1 MKFLKSYIGELILL
15 AASMIWGTAF
25 IFQSVANDVMQPF
38 TFVTTRSLIATVV
51 MGLFILI
58 RSKVNPNKT
67 ISKLGKPQG
76 YALAIFAGLALSIA
90 MLLQQVGLLGTSSG
104 KAGFLTALYIL
115 FVPLLGFLVQKKPT
129 LTVWIGLLV
138 AISGFY
144 FLSFSGETGFSI
156 NLYDLLILGCAFA
169 YAFQIF
175 FIDQIQNRLDSL
187 MFSFVQF
194 AVATLVTTIP
204 MLLVEGIDVS
214 FLQSSTAIYALLYV
228 GVVSSCIAY
237 TFQIIGQKRVKSAP
251 VATLIMS
258 LEAVFALLAGMIFL
272 QESITAVQS
281 LGMGFILTAIV
292 LVTIPWKR
300 IRTSL
305 QK

>member
-58 RSKVNPNKT
+58 RSKINPNKT

-194 AVATLVTTIP
+194 AVATVVTSIP

>member
-194 AVATLVTTIP
+194 AVATVVTSIP

>member
-194 AVATLVTTIP
+194 AVATLVTSIP

-281 LGMGFILTAIV
+281 LGMVLILSAIV

-300 IRTSL
+300 IQSSL

>member
-1 MKFLKSYIGELILL
+1 MKVLKSYLGEFILL

-25 IFQSVANDVMQPF
+25 IFQSVANDVMQPY
-38 TFVTTRSLIATVV
+38 TFVTTRSLIATLV
-51 MGLFILI
+51 MGIFILI
-58 RSKVNPNKT
+58 RSKVNPNKHL
-67 ISKLGKPQG
+67 SKLGKPQG
-76 YALAIFAGLALSIA
+76 YTLAVFAGLALSIA
-90 MLLQQVGLLGTSSG
+90 MILQQVGLLGTTSG

-115 FVPLLGFLVQKKPT
+115 FVPLLGFFVKKKPT
-129 LTVWIGLLV
+129 FIVWVGLLG
-138 AISGFY
+138 AIAGFY
-144 FLSFSGETGFSI
+144 FLSFSGDNGFSI
-156 NLYDLLILGCAFA
+156 NFYDMLILGCAFA

-194 AVATLVTTIP
+194 AVATVITSIP
-204 MLLVEGIDVS
+204 MLLIEGIDLS
-214 FLQSSTAIYALLYV
+214 YLQSPTAIYALLYV

-258 LEAVFALLAGMIFL
+258 LEAVFALIAGMIFL
-272 QESITAVQS
+272 QESITLAQS
-281 LGMGFILTAIV
+281 LGMTLILASIV
-292 LVTIPWKR
+292 LVTTPR
-300 IRTSL
+300 RTSQRSL

>member
-1 MKFLKSYIGELILL
+1 MKIVKSYLGELILL

-25 IFQSVANDVMQPF
+25 IFQSVANDVMQPY
-38 TFVTTRSLIATVV
+38 TFVTTRSLIATIV

-58 RSKVNPNKT
+58 RSKVNPNKHL
-67 ISKLGKPQG
+67 SKLGKPQG
-76 YALAIFAGLALSIA
+76 YTLAVLAGLALSIA
-90 MLLQQVGLLGTSSG
+90 MILQQVGLLGTTSG

-115 FVPLLGFLVQKKPT
+115 FVPLLGFLIQKKPT
-129 LTVWIGLLV
+129 LIVWIGLLG

-144 FLSFSGETGFSI
+144 FLSFNGETGFSI
-156 NLYDLLILGCAFA
+156 NLYDMLILGCAFA

-194 AVATLVTTIP
+194 AVATVITSIP
-204 MLLVEGIDVS
+204 MLIVEGIDLS
-214 FLQSSTAIYALLYV
+214 YLQSPTAIYALLYV

-258 LEAVFALLAGMIFL
+258 LEAVFALIAGMIFL
-272 QESITAVQS
+272 QETITLSQS
-281 LGMGFILTAIV
+281 LGMALILASIV
-292 LVTIPWKR
+292 LVTIPWKK
-300 IRTSL
+300 IQGSL

>member
-1 MKFLKSYIGELILL
+1 MRFLKSYVGELILL

-156 NLYDLLILGCAFA
+156 NLYDMLILGCAFA

-194 AVATLVTTIP
+194 AVATLVTSIP

>member
-1 MKFLKSYIGELILL
+1 MKFLKAYFGELILL

-25 IFQSVANDVMQPF
+25 IFQSVANDVMQPY
-38 TFVTTRSLIATVV
+38 TFVTTRSLIATIV

-58 RSKVNPNKT
+58 RSKMNPNKHL
-67 ISKLGKPQG
+67 SKLGKPQG
-76 YALAIFAGLALSIA
+76 YTLAVLAGLALSIA
-90 MLLQQVGLLGTSSG
+90 MILQQVGLLGTTSG

-115 FVPLLGFLVQKKPT
+115 FVPLLGFIVNKKPT
-129 LTVWIGLLV
+129 VIVWIGLLG
-138 AISGFY
+138 AILGFY

-156 NLYDLLILGCAFA
+156 NLYDMLILGCAFA

-194 AVATLVTTIP
+194 AVATVITSIP
-204 MLLVEGIDVS
+204 MLIVEGIDLS
-214 FLQSSTAIYALLYV
+214 YLQSPTAIYALLYV

-258 LEAVFALLAGMIFL
+258 LEAVFALIAGMIFL
-272 QESITAVQS
+272 QETITLSQS
-281 LGMGFILTAIV
+281 LGMALILASIV
-292 LVTIPWKR
+292 LVTIPWKK
-300 IRTSL
+300 IQGSL

>member
-1 MKFLKSYIGELILL
+1 VRFLKSYVGELILL

-156 NLYDLLILGCAFA
+156 NLYDMLILGCAFA

-194 AVATLVTTIP
+194 AVATLVTSIP

-300 IRTSL
+300 IRTSF

>member
-1 MKFLKSYIGELILL
+1 MKIVKSYFGELILL

-25 IFQSVANDVMQPF
+25 IFQSMANDVMQPY
-38 TFVTTRSLIATVV
+38 TFVTTRSLIATIV

-58 RSKVNPNKT
+58 RSKMNPHKHL
-67 ISKLGKPQG
+67 SKLGKPQG
-76 YALAIFAGLALSIA
+76 YILAVLAGLALSIA
-90 MLLQQVGLLGTSSG
+90 MILQQVGLLGTTSG

-115 FVPLLGFLVQKKPT
+115 FVPLLGFIVNKKPT
-129 LTVWIGLLV
+129 VIVWIGLLG
-138 AISGFY
+138 AILGFY
-144 FLSFSGETGFSI
+144 FLSFSGETGLSI
-156 NLYDLLILGCAFA
+156 NLYDMLILGCAFA

-194 AVATLVTTIP
+194 AVATVITSIP
-204 MLLVEGIDVS
+204 MLVVEGIDLS
-214 FLQSSTAIYALLYV
+214 YLQSPTAIYALLYV

-258 LEAVFALLAGMIFL
+258 LEAVFALIAGMIFL
-272 QESITAVQS
+272 QETITLSQS
-281 LGMGFILTAIV
+281 LGMALILASIV
-292 LVTIPWKR
+292 LVTIPWKK
-300 IRTSL
+300 IQGSL

>member
-1 MKFLKSYIGELILL
+1 MKIVKSYLGELILL

-25 IFQSVANDVMQPF
+25 IFQSVANDVMQPY
-38 TFVTTRSLIATVV
+38 TFVTTRSLIATFV

-58 RSKVNPNKT
+58 RSKVNPNKHL
-67 ISKLGKPQG
+67 SKLGKPQG
-76 YALAIFAGLALSIA
+76 YTLAVLAGLALSIA
-90 MLLQQVGLLGTSSG
+90 MILQQVGLLGTTSG

-115 FVPLLGFLVQKKPT
+115 FVPLLGFIVNKKPT
-129 LTVWIGLLV
+129 VIVWIGLLG
-138 AISGFY
+138 AILGFY
-144 FLSFSGETGFSI
+144 FLSFSGETGLSI
-156 NLYDLLILGCAFA
+156 NLYDMLILGCAFA

-194 AVATLVTTIP
+194 AVATVITSIP
-204 MLLVEGIDVS
+204 MLVVEGIDLS
-214 FLQSSTAIYALLYV
+214 YLQSPTAIYALLYV

-258 LEAVFALLAGMIFL
+258 LEAVFALIAGMIFL
-272 QESITAVQS
+272 QETITLSQS
-281 LGMGFILTAIV
+281 LGMALILASIV
-292 LVTIPWKR
+292 LVTIPWKK
-300 IRTSL
+300 IQGSL

>member
-1 MKFLKSYIGELILL
+1 MKVLKSYLGEFILL

-25 IFQSVANDVMQPF
+25 IFQSVANDVMQPY
-38 TFVTTRSLIATVV
+38 TFVTTRSLIATLV
-51 MGLFILI
+51 MGIFILI
-58 RSKVNPNKT
+58 RSKVNPNKHL
-67 ISKLGKPQG
+67 SKLGKPQG
-76 YALAIFAGLALSIA
+76 YTLAVFAGLALSIA
-90 MLLQQVGLLGTSSG
+90 MILQQVGLLGTTSG

-115 FVPLLGFLVQKKPT
+115 FVPLLGFFVKKKPT
-129 LTVWIGLLV
+129 FIVWVGLLG
-138 AISGFY
+138 AIAGFY
-144 FLSFSGETGFSI
+144 FLSFSGDNGFSI
-156 NLYDLLILGCAFA
+156 NFYDMLILGCAFA

-194 AVATLVTTIP
+194 AVATVITSIP
-204 MLLVEGIDVS
+204 MLLIEGIDLS
-214 FLQSSTAIYALLYV
+214 YLQSPTAIYALLYV

-258 LEAVFALLAGMIFL
+258 LEAVFALIAGMIFL
-272 QESITAVQS
+272 QESITLAQS
-281 LGMGFILTAIV
+281 LGMTLILASIV
-292 LVTIPWKR
+292 LVTTPR
-300 IRTSL
+300 RAFQRSL

>member
-1 MKFLKSYIGELILL
+1 MKIFKSYFGELILL
-15 AASMIWGTAF
+15 AASIIWGTAF
-25 IFQSVANDVMQPF
+25 IFQSVANDVMQPY
-38 TFVTTRSLIATVV
+38 TFVTTRSLIATFV

-58 RSKVNPNKT
+58 RSKVNPNKHL
-67 ISKLGKPQG
+67 SKLGKPQG
-76 YALAIFAGLALSIA
+76 YTLAVLSGLALSIA
-90 MLLQQVGLLGTSSG
+90 MILQQVGLLGTTSG

-115 FVPLLGFLVQKKPT
+115 FVPLLGFLIKKKPT
-129 LTVWIGLLV
+129 LIVWIGLLG
-138 AISGFY
+138 AIFGFY
-144 FLSFSGETGFSI
+144 FLSLSGETGFYI
-156 NLYDLLILGCAFA
+156 NLYDMLILGCAFA

-194 AVATLVTTIP
+194 AVATVITTIP
-204 MLLVEGIDVS
+204 MLVVEGIDLS
-214 FLQSSTAIYALLYV
+214 FLQSPTAIYALLYV

-258 LEAVFALLAGMIFL
+258 LEAVFALIAGMIFL
-272 QESITAVQS
+272 QETITPSQS
-281 LGMGFILTAIV
+281 LGMVLILGSIV
-292 LVTIPWKR
+292 LVTIPWKK
-300 IRTSL
+300 IQGSL

>member
-1 MKFLKSYIGELILL
+1 MKFLKAYFGELILL
-15 AASMIWGTAF
+15 AASIIWGTAF
-25 IFQSVANDVMQPF
+25 IFQSVANDVMQPY
-38 TFVTTRSLIATVV
+38 TFVTTRSLIATFV

-58 RSKVNPNKT
+58 RSKMNPNKHL
-67 ISKLGKPQG
+67 SKLGKPQG
-76 YALAIFAGLALSIA
+76 YTLAVLAGLALSIA
-90 MLLQQVGLLGTSSG
+90 MILQQVGLLGTTSG

-115 FVPLLGFLVQKKPT
+115 FVPLLGFIVHKKPT
-129 LTVWIGLLV
+129 VIVWIGLLG
-138 AISGFY
+138 AILGFY
-144 FLSFSGETGFSI
+144 FLSFSGETGLSI
-156 NLYDLLILGCAFA
+156 NLYDMLILGCAFA

-194 AVATLVTTIP
+194 AVATVITSIP
-204 MLLVEGIDVS
+204 MLVVEGIDLS
-214 FLQSSTAIYALLYV
+214 YLQSPTAIYALLYV

-258 LEAVFALLAGMIFL
+258 LEAVFALIAGMIFL
-272 QESITAVQS
+272 QETITLSQS
-281 LGMGFILTAIV
+281 LGMALILASIV
-292 LVTIPWKR
+292 LVTIPWKK
-300 IRTSL
+300 IQGSL

>member
-1 MKFLKSYIGELILL
+1 MKIVKSYFGELILL

-25 IFQSVANDVMQPF
+25 IFQSIANDVMQPY
-38 TFVTTRSLIATVV
+38 TFVTTRSLIATMV

-58 RSKVNPNKT
+58 RSKVNPNKHL
-67 ISKLGKPQG
+67 SKLGKPQG
-76 YALAIFAGLALSIA
+76 YALAVFAGLALSIA
-90 MLLQQVGLLGTSSG
+90 MILQQVGLLGTTSG

-115 FVPLLGFLVQKKPT
+115 FVPLLGFLIKKKPT
-129 LTVWIGLLV
+129 LIVWIGLIG

-144 FLSFSGETGFSI
+144 FLSFSGETGLSI
-156 NLYDLLILGCAFA
+156 NFYDMLILGCAFA

-194 AVATLVTTIP
+194 AVATVITSIP
-204 MLLVEGIDVS
+204 MLVVEGIDLS
-214 FLQSSTAIYALLYV
+214 FLQSPTAIYALLYV
-228 GVVSSCIAY
+228 GIVSSCIAY

-258 LEAVFALLAGMIFL
+258 LEAVFALIAGMIFL
-272 QESITAVQS
+272 QETITPSQS
-281 LGMGFILTAIV
+281 VGMALILVSIV
-292 LVTIPWKR
+292 LVTIPWKK
-300 IRTSL
+300 IQGSL

>member
-1 MKFLKSYIGELILL
+1 MKIFKSYFGELILL
-15 AASMIWGTAF
+15 AASIIWGTAF
-25 IFQSVANDVMQPF
+25 IFQSVANDVMQPY
-38 TFVTTRSLIATVV
+38 TFVTTRSLIATFV

-58 RSKVNPNKT
+58 RSKVNPNKHL
-67 ISKLGKPQG
+67 SKLGKPQG
-76 YALAIFAGLALSIA
+76 YTLAVLSGLALSIA
-90 MLLQQVGLLGTSSG
+90 MILQQVGLLGTTSG

-115 FVPLLGFLVQKKPT
+115 FVPLLGFLIKKKPT
-129 LTVWIGLLV
+129 LIVWIGLLG
-138 AISGFY
+138 AIFGFY
-144 FLSFSGETGFSI
+144 FLSLSGETGFYI
-156 NLYDLLILGCAFA
+156 NLYDMLILGCAFA

-194 AVATLVTTIP
+194 AVATVITTIP
-204 MLLVEGIDVS
+204 MLVVEGIDLS
-214 FLQSSTAIYALLYV
+214 YLQSPTAIYALLYV

-258 LEAVFALLAGMIFL
+258 LEAVFALIAGMIFL
-272 QESITAVQS
+272 QETITPSQS
-281 LGMGFILTAIV
+281 LGMVLILGSIV
-292 LVTIPWKR
+292 LVTIPWKK
-300 IRTSL
+300 IQGSV

>member
-1 MKFLKSYIGELILL
+1 MKIFKSYFGELILL
-15 AASMIWGTAF
+15 AASIIWGTAF
-25 IFQSVANDVMQPF
+25 IFQSVANDVMQPY
-38 TFVTTRSLIATVV
+38 TFVTTRSLIATFV

-58 RSKVNPNKT
+58 RSKVNPNKHL
-67 ISKLGKPQG
+67 SKLGKPQG
-76 YALAIFAGLALSIA
+76 YTLAVLSGLALSIA
-90 MLLQQVGLLGTSSG
+90 MILQQVGLLGTTSG

-115 FVPLLGFLVQKKPT
+115 FVPLLGFLIKNKPT
-129 LTVWIGLLV
+129 LIVWIGLLG
-138 AISGFY
+138 AIFGFY
-144 FLSFSGETGFSI
+144 FLSLSGETGFYI
-156 NLYDLLILGCAFA
+156 NLYDMLILGCAFA

-194 AVATLVTTIP
+194 AVATVITTIP
-204 MLLVEGIDVS
+204 MLVVEGIDLS
-214 FLQSSTAIYALLYV
+214 YLQSPTAIYALLYV

-258 LEAVFALLAGMIFL
+258 LEAVFALIAGMIFL
-272 QESITAVQS
+272 QETITPSQS
-281 LGMGFILTAIV
+281 LGMVLILGSIV
-292 LVTIPWKR
+292 LVTIPWKK
-300 IRTSL
+300 IQGSL

>member
-1 MKFLKSYIGELILL
+1 MKIVKSYFGELILL

-25 IFQSVANDVMQPF
+25 IFQSVANDVMQPY
-38 TFVTTRSLIATVV
+38 TFVTTRSFIATVV
-51 MGLFILI
+51 MGLLILI
-58 RSKVNPNKT
+58 RSKVNPNKQ
-67 ISKLGKPQG
+67 IVKLGKPKG
-76 YALAIFAGLALSIA
+76 YALAVLAGLALSIA
-90 MLLQQVGLLGTSSG
+90 MILQQVGLLGTTSG

-115 FVPLLGFLVQKKPT
+115 FVPLLGFLVNKKPT
-129 LTVWIGLLV
+129 LVVWVGLLG

-144 FLSFSGETGFSI
+144 FLSFSGETGLSI
-156 NLYDLLILGCAFA
+156 NVYDMLILGCAFA

-194 AVATLVTTIP
+194 AVATVITSIP
-204 MLLVEGIDVS
+204 MLVEEGIDLS
-214 FLQSSTAIYALLYV
+214 FLQSPTAIYALLYV
-228 GVVSSCIAY
+228 GIVSSCIAY

-258 LEAVFALLAGMIFL
+258 LEAVFALIAGMIFL
-272 QESITAVQS
+272 QETITPSQS
-281 LGMGFILTAIV
+281 VGMALILVSIV
-292 LVTIPWKR
+292 LVTIPWKK
-300 IRTSL
+300 IQGSL

>member
-1 MKFLKSYIGELILL
+1 MKIVKSYFGELILL

-25 IFQSVANDVMQPF
+25 IFQSVANDVMQPY

-58 RSKVNPNKT
+58 RSKVNPNKHL
-67 ISKLGKPQG
+67 SKLGKPQG
-76 YALAIFAGLALSIA
+76 YTLAVLAGLALSIA
-90 MLLQQVGLLGTSSG
+90 MILQQVGLLGTTSG

-115 FVPLLGFLVQKKPT
+115 FVPLLGFIVHKKPT
-129 LTVWIGLLV
+129 VIVWIGLLG
-138 AISGFY
+138 AILGFY
-144 FLSFSGETGFSI
+144 FLSFSGETGLSI
-156 NLYDLLILGCAFA
+156 NLYDMLILGCAFA

-187 MFSFVQF
+187 MFSFVLF
-194 AVATLVTTIP
+194 AVATVITSIP
-204 MLLVEGIDVS
+204 MLLVEGIDLS
-214 FLQSSTAIYALLYV
+214 YLQSPTAIYALLYV

-258 LEAVFALLAGMIFL
+258 LEAVFALIAGMIFL
-272 QESITAVQS
+272 QETITPSQS
-281 LGMGFILTAIV
+281 LGMALILASIV
-292 LVTIPWKR
+292 LVTIPWKK
-300 IRTSL
+300 IQGSL

>member
-1 MKFLKSYIGELILL
+1 MKIFKSYFGELILL
-15 AASMIWGTAF
+15 AASIIWGTAF
-25 IFQSVANDVMQPF
+25 IFQSVANDVMQPY
-38 TFVTTRSLIATVV
+38 TFVTTRSLIATFV

-58 RSKVNPNKT
+58 RSKVNPNKHL
-67 ISKLGKPQG
+67 SKLGKPQG
-76 YALAIFAGLALSIA
+76 YTLAVLSGLALSIA
-90 MLLQQVGLLGTSSG
+90 MILQQVGLLGTTSG

-115 FVPLLGFLVQKKPT
+115 FVPLLGFLIKKKPT
-129 LTVWIGLLV
+129 LIVWIGLLG
-138 AISGFY
+138 AIFGFY
-144 FLSFSGETGFSI
+144 FLSLSGETGFYI
-156 NLYDLLILGCAFA
+156 NLYDMLILGCAFA

-194 AVATLVTTIP
+194 AVATVITSIP
-204 MLLVEGIDVS
+204 MLVVEGIDLS
-214 FLQSSTAIYALLYV
+214 FLQSPTAIYALLYV

-258 LEAVFALLAGMIFL
+258 LEAVFALIAGMIFL
-272 QESITAVQS
+272 QETITPSQS
-281 LGMGFILTAIV
+281 LGMVLILGSIV
-292 LVTIPWKR
+292 LVTIPWKK
-300 IRTSL
+300 IQGSV

>member
-1 MKFLKSYIGELILL
+1 MKILKSYAGEFILL

-38 TFVTTRSLIATVV
+38 TFVTTRSLIATLV
-51 MGLFILI
+51 MGLFILV
-58 RSKVNPNKT
+58 RSKVN
-67 ISKLGKPQG
+67 SKKQLSLLGKPQG
-76 YALAIFAGLALSIA
+76 YALAVLAGLALSIA
-90 MLLQQVGLLGTSSG
+90 MILQQVGLLGTTSG

-115 FVPLLGFLVQKKPT
+115 FVPLLGFFVQKKPT

-156 NLYDLLILGCAFA
+156 NPYDMLILGCAFA

-175 FIDQIQNRLDSL
+175 FIDQIQNRLDSV

-194 AVATLVTTIP
+194 AVATVITSIP
-204 MLLVEGIDVS
+204 TLLLEGIDLS
-214 FLQSSTAIYALLYV
+214 YLQSPTAIYALLYV

-272 QESITAVQS
+272 QESITAVQR
-281 LGMGFILTAIV
+281 LGMGLILSAIV

-300 IRTSL
+300 IQSSL